1 MTAVKTIR
9 ELSAPF
15 IGLRL
20 GNKRKLSVCFA
31 VEENESPVAAAEEAE
46 ESSREL
52 ERKIIESFTV
62 AGGNRAEERMARK
75 KTERF
80 TYLVAAVMSSFGI
93 TSMAV
98 FAVYSRF
105 AWQMEVQFLHAYV
118 ELILFIFRYAFSTLK
133 RICIQGGEVP
143 HSEMLATFSLAF
155 GAAVSNLFLIQNKSR
170 SSFLSNMINLT
181 YYLSENLDFI

>member
-1 MTAVKTIR
+1 MAARLSVGLFRVGKYEIQVPKQMTAVKTIR
-9 ELSAPF
+9 ELSPSF

-20 GNKRKLSVCFA
+20 GNKRKLSMCFA
-31 VEENESPVAAAEEAE
+31 VEENESPVAAAEAE

-105 AWQMEVQFLHAYV
+105 AWQMEVFFLHAYV
-118 ELILFIFRYAFSTLK
+118 ELILCIFRYAFSTLK
-133 RICIQGGEVP
+133 RICKMYTGRRGSSLRDACHIFTCFRGC
-143 HSEMLATFSLAF
+143 SE
-155 GAAVSNLFLIQNKSR
+155 
-170 SSFLSNMINLT
+170 
-181 YYLSENLDFI
+181 